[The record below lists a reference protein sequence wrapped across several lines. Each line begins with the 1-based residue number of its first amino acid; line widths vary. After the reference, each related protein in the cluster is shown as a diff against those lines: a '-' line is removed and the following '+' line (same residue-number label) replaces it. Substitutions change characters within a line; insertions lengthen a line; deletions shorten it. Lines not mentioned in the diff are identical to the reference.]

1 MVVAHYQIGRSI
13 GRRRARAQRAH
24 HSFDGPSRARR
35 ARLAAMRGSVA
46 LRVRDHAARR
56 VRLARLGRRHLAAV
70 PCQDTRFFPFASRH
84 FHFALRTSEAG
95 VKRNQPGR
103 RTTRCSH
110 TPSSIVR
117 SYARNRVTDVTR
129 RRNAVLVVGGWAAP
143 ASALWF
149 RRPRTALG
157 VGVDKAGSISWR
169 SCTRRLVDL
178 AARRLVGPSAHRP
191 SGRGPGSGFA
201 LERRIAPPSRA
212 GGLVP
217 RRS

>member
-1 MVVAHYQIGRSI
+1 MLKKRTPANHHKQNTTPRGKAPRPAAAPFSLADKQTAKRSRNASARFPARSPRVFCVFFEQRRRRRSPLVVAHYQVGRSI

-24 HSFDGPSRARR
+24 HSFDGRGRACR

-103 RTTRCSH
+103 RTTRSSH
-110 TPSSIVR
+110 TPSSI
-117 SYARNRVTDVTR
+117 
-129 RRNAVLVVGGWAAP
+129 LH
-143 ASALWF
+143 
-149 RRPRTALG
+149 RTYEIG
-157 VGVDKAGSISWR
+157 
-169 SCTRRLVDL
+169 
-178 AARRLVGPSAHRP
+178 
-191 SGRGPGSGFA
+191 
-201 LERRIAPPSRA
+201 
-212 GGLVP
+212 
-217 RRS
+217 

>member
-1 MVVAHYQIGRSI
+1 MPALASQPARPVCVCVFFEQRRRRRSPLLVVAHYQVGRSI

-24 HSFDGPSRARR
+24 HSFDGRSRACR

-117 SYARNRVTDVTR
+117 TKSGDR
-129 RRNAVLVVGGWAAP
+129 RDKTKK
-143 ASALWF
+143 
-149 RRPRTALG
+149 RRPG
-157 VGVDKAGSISWR
+157 GGGGGPPP
-169 SCTRRLVDL
+169 L
-178 AARRLVGPSAHRP
+178 ARCGLDV
-191 SGRGPGSGFA
+191 
-201 LERRIAPPSRA
+201 LELP
-212 GGLVP
+212 
-217 RRS
+217 

>member
-1 MVVAHYQIGRSI
+1 MLKTRTSKPPQQQNTTPRGKAPRPAAAPFSLADKQTAKRSRNASARFPARSPRVFCVFFEQRRRRRSPLLVVAHYQVGRSI

-24 HSFDGPSRARR
+24 HSFDGRSRACR

-56 VRLARLGRRHLAAV
+56 VRLARLGRRHLAAAV

-129 RRNAVLVVGGWAAP
+129 RRNAVLVGGWAA
-143 ASALWF
+143 
-149 RRPRTALG
+149 RPR
-157 VGVDKAGSISWR
+157 
-169 SCTRRLVDL
+169 
-178 AARRLVGPSAHRP
+178 
-191 SGRGPGSGFA
+191 
-201 LERRIAPPSRA
+201 
-212 GGLVP
+212 
-217 RRS
+217 

>member
-1 MVVAHYQIGRSI
+1 MPALASQPARPVCVCVFFEQRRRRRSPLLVVAHYQVGRSI

-24 HSFDGPSRARR
+24 HSFDGRSRACR

-117 SYARNRVTDVTR
+117 TKSGDR
-129 RRNAVLVVGGWAAP
+129 RDETKK
-143 ASALWF
+143 
-149 RRPRTALG
+149 RRPG
-157 VGVDKAGSISWR
+157 GG
-169 SCTRRLVDL
+169 
-178 AARRLVGPSAHRP
+178 
-191 SGRGPGSGFA
+191 GRGGGGPPPLARCGLGA
-201 LERRIAPPSRA
+201 LELP
-212 GGLVP
+212 
-217 RRS
+217 